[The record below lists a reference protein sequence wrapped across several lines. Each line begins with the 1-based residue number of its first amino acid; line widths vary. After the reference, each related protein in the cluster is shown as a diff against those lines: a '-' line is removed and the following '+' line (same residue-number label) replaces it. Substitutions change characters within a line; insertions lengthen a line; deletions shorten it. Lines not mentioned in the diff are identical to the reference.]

1 MLDKEL
7 HTTLMEI
14 VANAKGSPR
23 MLPKL
28 KLEALRYST
37 MLSYFFKDGEW
48 REPYGSMKNPKGS
61 GFRRRESTETPNRID
76 RDYQRLQRPR
86 AR

>member
-1 MLDKEL
+1 VGVSVVLDKKL
-7 HTTLMEI
+7 HTRLMEI
-14 VANAKGSPR
+14 VANAKGSPT

-48 REPYGSMKNPKGS
+48 REPYEGMKNPKGS
-61 GFRRRESTETPNRID
+61 RFLAKGVN
-76 RDYQRLQRPR
+76 
-86 AR
+86 

>member
-1 MLDKEL
+1 MLDEKL
-7 HTTLMEI
+7 HTRLIEI
-14 VANAKGSPR
+14 VANAKGSPT

-48 REPYGSMKNPKGS
+48 REPYDCMKNPEGSVSLAKGV
-61 GFRRRESTETPNRID
+61 N
-76 RDYQRLQRPR
+76 
-86 AR
+86 